1 MSFSYL
7 RPMDESDL
15 DWVCAT
21 ELLAY
26 DFPWTRNGF
35 VKALDD
41 GLTYVFCDVNH
52 QPLGY
57 ACSLAVVDE
66 VHLLNFCVDPAMQGQ
81 GIGRAALEE
90 LCVHFKAA
98 NFSVMLLEVRVSNH
112 AIQLYEKVGF
122 KTDGVRPNYYPLK
135 SQSNNLKQASQ
146 KEDAMLMSRM
156 L

>member
-26 DFPWTRNGF
+26 EFPWTRKGF
-35 VKALDD
+35 TKALDD
-41 GLTYVFCDVNH
+41 GLSYVFCDVGH
-52 QPLGY
+52 HPLGY
-57 ACSLAVVDE
+57 ACCLAVVDE
-66 VHLLNFCVDPAMQGQ
+66 LHLLNFCVDPAEQGK
-81 GIGRAALEE
+81 GVGRAALEE

-98 NFSVMLLEVRVSNH
+98 NFAVMLLEVRVSNH

-122 KTDGVRPNYYPLK
+122 KQDGIRPNYYPIK
-135 SQSNNLKQASQ
+135 RKPDQASSTTP